1 MKKMMICALSAALM
15 LINAACTRDADGCEV
30 DVAVGS
36 ADSMQ
41 AKTITFTF
49 SDAVSQQAMTR
60 SSLADLEITDLWVY
74 EFSDGDGDGLTAADG
89 TLLLHQSATDDGFGA
104 VRLTLKYGQHD
115 LRFVASRGS
124 EPTAGTGVITWVK
137 PSDTFWGEMAV
148 DVSPSAASSLAV
160 TLRRVATRLVIKV
173 TDEIPA
179 SAAALSVVPD
189 AWYYGLDVLTGEG
202 CDARR
207 QERVVQI
214 PASYRGTSGRLSV
227 SFFGLSPADGWQTDV
242 SVLMKDGGGD
252 VIGSVS
258 LPGVGFNR
266 NVTTT
271 YSGGLIGAGRA
282 VTVSVDGEWG
292 EDDAHE
298 W

>member
-1 MKKMMICALSAALM
+1 MKKKMICALSAALL

-30 DVAVGS
+30 NVAVGS

-49 SDAVSQQAMTR
+49 SDAVSHHAMTR
-60 SSLADLEITDLWVY
+60 SSLADMEVTDLWVY
-74 EFSDGDGDGLTAADG
+74 EFGDGDG
-89 TLLLHQSATDDGFGA
+89 TLLMHQSATDDGFGA
-104 VRLTLKYGQHD
+104 VKLTLKYGLHN

-124 EPTAGTGVITWVK
+124 EPTADTGVITWVK

-173 TDEIPA
+173 TDEIPV
-179 SAAALSVVPD
+179 SAAALSVIPE

-207 QERVVQI
+207 QEREIQI
-214 PASYRGTSGRLSV
+214 PASYRGTSGRLSA

-242 SVLMKDGGGD
+242 SVTMKDGGGD

-258 LPGVGFNR
+258 LPGVGFSR

-271 YSGGLIGAGRA
+271 YSGGLTVAGRA

-292 EDDAHE
+292 DDDAHE

>member
-1 MKKMMICALSAALM
+1 
-15 LINAACTRDADGCEV
+15 
-30 DVAVGS
+30 
-36 ADSMQ
+36 
-41 AKTITFTF
+41 
-49 SDAVSQQAMTR
+49 
-60 SSLADLEITDLWVY
+60 
-74 EFSDGDGDGLTAADG
+74 
-89 TLLLHQSATDDGFGA
+89 
-104 VRLTLKYGQHD
+104 
-115 LRFVASRGS
+115 
-124 EPTAGTGVITWVK
+124 
-137 PSDTFWGEMAV
+137 
-148 DVSPSAASSLAV
+148 V

-179 SAAALSVVPD
+179 SAAAMSVVPE
-189 AWYYGLDVLTGEG
+189 AWYYGLDVLNGEG

-214 PASYRGTSGRLSV
+214 PASYRGTSGRLSA

-242 SVLMKDGGGD
+242 SVTMKDSGGD

-258 LPGVGFNR
+258 IPGVGFSR

-271 YSGGLIGAGRA
+271 CSGGLTGAGRA

-292 EDDAHE
+292 EDDTRE

>member
-1 MKKMMICALSAALM
+1 MKKMMICALSAALL
-15 LINAACTRDADGCEV
+15 LINAACTRDAEECEV
-30 DVAVGS
+30 NVAVGS

-60 SSLADLEITDLWVY
+60 SSLADMEVTDLWVY
-74 EFSDGDGDGLTAADG
+74 EFNDGDG
-89 TLLLHQSATDDGFGA
+89 TLLLHQSASDDGFGA

-189 AWYYGLDVLTGEG
+189 AWYYGLDVMTGEG

-207 QERVVQI
+207 QEREVQI
-214 PASYRGTSGRLSV
+214 PASYRGTSGKLSA
-227 SFFGLSPADGWQTDV
+227 SFFGLSPADGWQTDL

-258 LPGVGFNR
+258 LPGVGFSR

-271 YSGGLIGAGRA
+271 YSGGLTGAGRA
-282 VTVSVDGEWG
+282 VTISVDGEWG
-292 EDDAHE
+292 EDDTHE

>member
-1 MKKMMICALSAALM
+1 MKKKMICALSAALL
-15 LINAACTRDADGCEV
+15 LINAACTSDADGCEV

-49 SDAVSQQAMTR
+49 SDVVSQQAMTR
-60 SSLADLEITDLWVY
+60 SSLAETEVTDLWVY
-74 EFSDGDGDGLTAADG
+74 EFSDGDG
-89 TLLLHQSATDDGFGA
+89 TLLMHQSATDDGFGA
-104 VRLTLKYGQHD
+104 VRLTLKYGQHE

-124 EPTAGTGVITWVK
+124 EPTAGTGIITWVK

-148 DVSPSAASSLAV
+148 DVSPSAASNLAV

-179 SAAALSVVPD
+179 SAASLSVVPD

-214 PASYRGTSGRLSV
+214 PASYRGTSGRLSA

-242 SVLMKDGGGD
+242 SVTMKDSGGD

-258 LPGVGFNR
+258 LPGVGFSR

-271 YSGGLIGAGRA
+271 CSGGLTGAGRA

>member
-1 MKKMMICALSAALM
+1 MMICAMSAALL
-15 LINAACTRDADGCEV
+15 LINAACTRDAEECEV
-30 DVAVGS
+30 NVAVGS

-60 SSLADLEITDLWVY
+60 SSLADMEVTDLWVY
-74 EFSDGDGDGLTAADG
+74 EFNDGDG

-148 DVSPSAASSLAV
+148 DVSPSVASSLAV

-207 QERVVQI
+207 QEREVQI
-214 PASYRGTSGRLSV
+214 PASYRGTSGKLSA
-227 SFFGLSPADGWQTDV
+227 SFFGLSPADGWQTDL

-258 LPGVGFNR
+258 LPGVGFSR

-271 YSGGLIGAGRA
+271 YSGGLTGAGRA
-282 VTVSVDGEWG
+282 VTISVDGEWG
-292 EDDAHE
+292 EDDTHE